1 MRGDRLIGGVTGSQ
15 ACAGA
20 ADHPRIA
27 RDLGFS
33 LTILTSP
40 TTKTTMFS
48 VLQSIK
54 NLFDVSASPAQD
66 RDDQYLAESSDIY
79 DLERRMR
86 QVDSG
91 RHNLY
96 AIGAYGIF
104 MR

>member
-1 MRGDRLIGGVTGSQ
+1 MKALIQSIQ
-15 ACAGA
+15 NLFA
-20 ADHPRIA
+20 A
-27 RDLGFS
+27 
-33 LTILTSP
+33 TSP
-40 TTKTTMFS
+40 E
-48 VLQSIK
+48 
-54 NLFDVSASPAQD
+54 QD
-66 RDDQYLAESSDIY
+66 RDDQYLAESADIY

>member
-1 MRGDRLIGGVTGSQ
+1 MFAL
-15 ACAGA
+15 
-20 ADHPRIA
+20 
-27 RDLGFS
+27 LMS
-33 LTILTSP
+33 L
-40 TTKTTMFS
+40 
-48 VLQSIK
+48 K
-54 NLFDVSASPAQD
+54 NLFNASATPAQD
-66 RDDQYLAESSDIY
+66 RDEQYLAESADIY